1 MQKST
6 VRRGAMAG
14 GFAGVALV
22 AALIVPAAA
31 NAAAPEATSG
41 AAQAVDAPRVVQ
53 PGNSIEVGPDRYA
66 PGDPSQTVIVTQDR
80 DGNVSVLPGQPGQL
94 PPGAVLATPMP
105 GDQPRVTLVPRD
117 GIPALPTAPALT
129 APSSGSA
136 G

>member
-6 VRRGAMAG
+6 VRRGAIAG

-31 NAAAPEATSG
+31 NAAEPEANSG
-41 AAQAVDAPRVVQ
+41 VAQVTQ
-53 PGNSIEVGPDRYA
+53 PGAPIQLA
-66 PGDPSQTVIVTQDR
+66 PGQEQYLPADPSQTITVTRDR
-80 DGNVSVLPGQPGQL
+80 DGQVTVLPGQPGRL

-105 GDQPRVTLVPRD
+105 GDQPHVTLVPRD

>member
-6 VRRGAMAG
+6 VRRGGAIAG
-14 GFAGVALV
+14 GFAGVALI

-31 NAAAPEATSG
+31 NAAEPDANSG
-41 AAQAVDAPRVVQ
+41 VAQVTQ
-53 PGNSIEVGPDRYA
+53 PGAPIQLA
-66 PGDPSQTVIVTQDR
+66 PGQGQYLPADPSQTITVTTDR
-80 DGNVSVLPGQPGQL
+80 DGQVTVLPGQL

-105 GDQPRVTLVPRD
+105 GDQPHVTVVPRD

-129 APSSGSA
+129 APSTGSA